1 MWHRAGFYD
10 MVDIT
15 PMTDGVDL
23 CVKGHVSSGFAYTTT
38 GKPPLFRPNAMPMG
52 GGWYAF
58 DGS

>member
-1 MWHRAGFYD
+1 